1 MKARFALIALAL
13 AAAGGVHA
21 QATVLNH
28 STGSDTTSAP
38 SPNNGGSVAVLE
50 FTGMK
55 IPATTTGT
63 RTSTPAVGTGTA
75 SNDARDAA
83 DAATGPLT
91 YGLMALGLIGMGLV
105 AHRRNT

>member
-1 MKARFALIALAL
+1 MKARFVLIALAL
-13 AAAGGVHA
+13 AAAGGAHA
-21 QATVLNH
+21 QATVLTH

-38 SPNNGGSVAVLE
+38 SLNSGGSVAVLE

-63 RTSTPAVGTGTA
+63 RTGTPAAGTA

>member
-1 MKARFALIALAL
+1 MKARFVLIALAL
-13 AAAGGVHA
+13 AAAGGAHA
-21 QATVLNH
+21 QATVLTH

-38 SPNNGGSVAVLE
+38 SLNSSGGSVAVLE

-63 RTSTPAVGTGTA
+63 RTGTPAAGTA

>member
-1 MKARFALIALAL
+1 MKARFVLIALAL
-13 AAAGGVHA
+13 AATGSAHA
-21 QATVLNH
+21 QTTVLTH
-28 STGSDTTSAP
+28 STGSDTTSATGLN
-38 SPNNGGSVAVLE
+38 SGSSVAVME

-63 RTSTPAVGTGTA
+63 RAGPPAAGTA
-75 SNDARDAA
+75 SNDARDAT
-83 DAATGPLT
+83 DAANGPLT